1 MDLLKKLLSTDLNVT
16 KQVFIKR
23 LDSVL
28 TVKGITNEEFEE
40 IHERATYYEGKGNK
54 RTKKYDNQQATHMSI
69 AKCLVEPNLNDP
81 EVLKSTGVD
90 EPWQAVAKLFL
101 PGEQDLLETAIGECS
116 GFVDGEV
123 EIEEVK
129 N

>member
-1 MDLLKKLLSTDLNVT
+1 MDLLMKLLSTDLNVT

-23 LDSVL
+23 LDDVL
-28 TVKGITNEEFEE
+28 TVKGITNEEFNE
-40 IHERATYYEGKGNK
+40 IQERATYYEGKGNK
-54 RTKKYDNQQATHMSI
+54 RKKKFDQQQATHMTI
-69 AKCLVEPNLNDP
+69 ARCLVEPNLNSK
-81 EVLKSTGVD
+81 EVLDKVSVEEG
-90 EPWQAVAKLFL
+90 WQAVQKLFL

-123 EIEEVK
+123 EVEEVK